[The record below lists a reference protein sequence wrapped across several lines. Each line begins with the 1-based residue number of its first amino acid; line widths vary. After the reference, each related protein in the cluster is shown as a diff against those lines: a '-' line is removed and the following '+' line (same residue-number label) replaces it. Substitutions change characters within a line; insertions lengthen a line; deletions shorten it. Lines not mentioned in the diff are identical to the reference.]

1 MTTRPT
7 RQAAPETS
15 RARLTYLELE
25 GGAIH
30 VLR

>member
-7 RQAAPETS
+7 REAAAETS
-15 RARLTYLELE
+15 RARLTYLELQ
-25 GGAIH
+25 GGTIH